1 MSRKSDE
8 VSGLVGEGQGP
19 VRRSPCKHS
28 IDIETRR
35 LPNDMGRARPSAF
48 ARCALHR
55 PTLLAAVIVSVLTA
69 TPALALE
76 SDRDQPMRIRSD
88 RSESDL
94 GKDSTVLIG
103 NVRITQG
110 TLEVNAERA
119 DITQAEGA
127 VSRAVLTGSPATM
140 KQQVDAGGELRAQ
153 ARRIDYALASETVEL
168 SGGVIVERP
177 QGTLKSERVTYSVKD
192 GRVVAGDNAGGVEL
206 VIPPRAPKPKS
217 E

>member
-1 MSRKSDE
+1 M
-8 VSGLVGEGQGP
+8 
-19 VRRSPCKHS
+19 
-28 IDIETRR
+28 
-35 LPNDMGRARPSAF
+35 
-48 ARCALHR
+48 
-55 PTLLAAVIVSVLTA
+55 LAA

-206 VIPPRAPKPKS
+206 VIPPRAPKPKP